1 MCPSRF
7 LSLFKFQIICSEE
20 TNLSSNQKEADTKV
34 FLCTKHAESF
44 GFQSVV
50 IVTVDT
56 DIAVYSIYFQQFLE
70 AELFVKISNGKDKRL
85 LKIVNISSKLGKDLC
100 AALPA
105 LHCFTGND
113 DTSAFYGIGKTRAFK
128 AIQRNEDFINIFK
141 SFVDTFLFN
150 SKLFAMVE
158 KLVCQLYAAKTKN
171 VNEGCYLKFYGK
183 KKTLEPQDLPL
194 TADSLLCHYKHVS
207 YATAIIKQSLVSNPV
222 IPSLGKVWLV
232 HREWLSRNSMDASST
247 SSR

>member
-1 MCPSRF
+1 MYPSRF
-7 LSLFKFQIICSEE
+7 LTLFKFQIICSEE
-20 TNLSSNQKEADTKV
+20 TNVSSNQEEADTKV
-34 FLCTKHAESF
+34 FLCAKHAESF

-113 DTSAFYGIGKTRAFK
+113 YTSAFYGIGKTRAFK
-128 AIQRNEDFINIFK
+128 AIQRNEDFINLFK
-141 SFVDTFLFN
+141 SFGDAFLFN
-150 SKLFAMVE
+150 SELFPMVE
-158 KLVCQLYAAKTKN
+158 KLVCKLYA
-171 VNEGCYLKFYGK
+171 V
-183 KKTLEPQDLPL
+183 
-194 TADSLLCHYKHVS
+194 
-207 YATAIIKQSLVSNPV
+207 KQRMSMRDV
-222 IPSLGKVWLV
+222 I
-232 HREWLSRNSMDASST
+232 
-247 SSR
+247 

>member
-1 MCPSRF
+1 MYPSLF
-7 LSLFKFQIICSEE
+7 LSLFKFQIICSEK
-20 TNLSSNQKEADTKV
+20 TNLSSNQEEDDIKV
-34 FLCTKHAESF
+34 FFCAKHAESF

-50 IVTVDT
+50 IVTVGT

-70 AELFVKISNGKDKRL
+70 AELFVKIGNGKDKHL
-85 LKIVNISSKLGKDLC
+85 LKTVNISSKLGKDLC

-113 DTSAFYGIGKTRAFK
+113 YTSAFYGIRKTRAFK

-150 SKLFAMVE
+150 SELFSMVE
-158 KLVCQLYAAKTKN
+158 KFVCQLYAAKTKN

-183 KKTLEPQDLPL
+183 KKTPEPQDLPL
-194 TADSLLCHYKHVS
+194 TADSLLCHYKRVS

-232 HREWLSRNSMDASST
+232 HREWLSRNSKDASST

>member
-1 MCPSRF
+1 MYPSQF

-70 AELFVKISNGKDKRL
+70 VELFVKMGNGKDKGL
-85 LKIVNISSKLGKDLC
+85 LKIANVSSELGKDLC
-100 AALPA
+100 VALPV

-113 DTSAFYGIGKTRAFK
+113 RTSAFYGIGETRALK
-128 AIQRNEDFINIFK
+128 TIQRNEDFINLFK
-141 SFVDTFLFN
+141 SFGDIFLFN
-150 SKLFAMVE
+150 SELFPMVE
-158 KLVCQLYAAKTKN
+158 KFAYKLYAVKTEN
-171 VNEGCYLKFYGK
+171 VNEERYIKFYGK
-183 KKTLEPQDLPL
+183 KKTPESQELPA
-194 TADSLLCHYKHVS
+194 TADVLLCHCKCVS
-207 YATAIIKQSLVSNPV
+207 YATAIVKQSLVSNPV
-222 IPSLGKVWLV
+222 IPSLGKEFGW
-232 HREWLSRNSMDASST
+232 SI
-247 SSR
+247 